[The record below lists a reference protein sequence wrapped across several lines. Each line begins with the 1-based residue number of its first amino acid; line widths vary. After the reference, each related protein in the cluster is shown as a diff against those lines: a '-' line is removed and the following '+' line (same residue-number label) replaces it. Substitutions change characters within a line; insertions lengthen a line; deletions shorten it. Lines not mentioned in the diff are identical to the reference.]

1 MPLTE
6 IAWPGVFGG
15 KAEIAQVLLI
25 VRLDG
30 LARICQLGRIRWR
43 WKVLMQDLI
52 AISAA
57 YKPHLGLAFVVA
69 LFIAFATERFPPV
82 TIAVFGAGLMII
94 FGWLTP
100 TLITGAFANSAPIT
114 IAAFFVLSGALV
126 RTGTIEALASVVVRR
141 ANKSPRRTVAEMLA
155 GAATAPAFINNTP
168 VVIVLIPLVRRL
180 ARTVG
185 IPATRLLIPLSY
197 LSILGGT
204 LTLIGTST
212 NLLVDGVA
220 RANGQPGFGIFE
232 ITGVGLA
239 AMVAGV
245 LTMALL
251 GPKLLPAR
259 PDNDIADRH
268 RLAYL
273 TELALTGDMAQRT
286 PTIADLAF
294 LKRDAVRL
302 IAIRRGADLLR
313 NFDPDARLK
322 PDDRLVVASSADE
335 LDGLARSHDVV
346 VGLQNVGRP
355 IRLADDERADD
366 VRLIGLT
373 IAPSHPAL
381 GRHLRDIPFLS
392 NLPARV
398 LGIGRARHL
407 PGPDLGSV
415 RLRAA
420 DSLLVAA
427 NASAIAELHENMN
440 LIAEDTS
447 HVRRFRRRRAPIA
460 ILTLVG
466 VVVLAALG
474 ILPVVALALV
484 GVGLVLITGC
494 IDPEDAWRSID
505 GNVLVLI
512 FAMLGIG
519 SGLEAIGTVRL
530 VVEAISPWLGT
541 LSPLMLLLVLYSLTS
556 LLTETVTNNAVAVIM
571 TPVAIGLA
579 QATGNDPRALIVA
592 VMFAASAS
600 FATPIGYQ
608 TNTMVYAAADYRFSD
623 FVKIGVPMNI
633 TVGAATCL
641 AIGWLMQ

>member
-1 MPLTE
+1 M
-6 IAWPGVFGG
+6 
-15 KAEIAQVLLI
+15 
-25 VRLDG
+25 
-30 LARICQLGRIRWR
+30 LAAHR
-43 WKVLMQDLI
+43 
-52 AISAA
+52 AA
-57 YKPHLGLAFVVA
+57 FGLAFVVA
-69 LFIAFATERFPPV
+69 LFVAFATERFPPV
-82 TIAVFGAGLMII
+82 TIAVFGAGVMIAL
-94 FGWLTP
+94 GWLTP
-100 TLITGAFANSAPIT
+100 SLVRASFANSAPIT

-126 RTGTIEALASVVVRR
+126 RTGTIEALASAVVRR
-141 ANKSPRRTVAEMLA
+141 AGTSPRRTVVEMLM

-180 ARTVG
+180 AKTVG

-220 RANGQPGFGIFE
+220 RANGLPGFGIFE

-239 AMVAGV
+239 ALLAGA
-245 LTMALL
+245 LTMLAL

-259 PDNDIADRH
+259 PDNDIIDRH
-268 RLAYL
+268 QLEYL
-273 TELALTGDMAQRT
+273 TELALSATLATRT
-286 PTIADLAF
+286 KTVGALSF

-302 IAIRRGADLLR
+302 IAIRRGTTLLR
-313 NFDPDARLK
+313 DPDPETALSL
-322 PDDRLVVASSADE
+322 DDRLVVASSADE

-346 VGLQNVGRP
+346 VGLQNVGRD
-355 IRLADDERADD
+355 IRLADDERAAD

-392 NLPARV
+392 NMPARV

-415 RLRAA
+415 RLRAG

-427 NASAIAELHENMN
+427 EDSAIAELRDNTN
-440 LIAEDTS
+440 LIAEDIS
-447 HVRRFRRRRAPIA
+447 HVRRFRRRRAPVA
-460 ILTLVG
+460 LLALAG
-466 VVVLAALG
+466 VVTLAALG
-474 ILPVVALALV
+474 VLPVVLLALI
-484 GVGLVLITGC
+484 GVGLVLITRC
-494 IDPEDAWRSID
+494 IDPEEAWRSID
-505 GNVLVLI
+505 GSVLVLI

-519 SGLEAIGTVRL
+519 SGLESIGTVQL
-530 VVEAISPWLGT
+530 VVDAISPWLGT
-541 LSPLMLLLVLYSLTS
+541 LSPLMLIVVLYFLTS
-556 LLTETVTNNAVAVIM
+556 ILTETVTNNAVAVIM

-579 QATGNDPRALIVA
+579 EATGNDPRALIVA

-623 FVKIGVPMNI
+623 FVKIGIPMNI
-633 TVGAATCL
+633 TVGLATCV
-641 AIGWLMQ
+641 AIAWLIQ

>member
-1 MPLTE
+1 MFD
-6 IAWPGVFGG
+6 W
-15 KAEIAQVLLI
+15 VLA
-25 VRLDG
+25 G
-30 LARICQLGRIRWR
+30 A
-43 WKVLMQDLI
+43 
-52 AISAA
+52 AA
-57 YKPHLGLAFVVA
+57 YQPILGLGFIVA
-69 LFIAFATERFPPV
+69 LFVAFASERFPPV
-82 TIAVFGAGLMII
+82 TIAVVGAGAMIVC
-94 FGWLTP
+94 GWLTP
-100 TLITGAFANSAPIT
+100 SLVTAAFANSAPIT

-126 RTGTIEALASVVVRR
+126 RTGTIEALASIVVRR
-141 ANKSPRRTVAEMLA
+141 ADNAPRRTVAEMLA

-220 RANGQPGFGIFE
+220 RANGQPAFGIFE
-232 ITGVGLA
+232 ISGVGLMAMA
-239 AMVAGV
+239 AGIA
-245 LTMALL
+245 TMLVL
-251 GPKLLPAR
+251 GPKLLPSR

-268 RLAYL
+268 QLSYL
-273 TELALTGDMAQRT
+273 TELVLSEEEVAKSL
-286 PTIADLAF
+286 TIADLSF

-302 IAIRRGADLLR
+302 IAVKCGGELLR
-313 NFDPDARLK
+313 DPAPTMQLRR
-322 PDDRLVVASSADE
+322 DDRLVVATSADE
-335 LDGLARSHDVV
+335 LDGLARSQGVI
-346 VGLQNVGRP
+346 VGLQNVGQA

-381 GRHLRDIPFLS
+381 GRELRDIPFLS

-427 NASAIAELHENMN
+427 DASAIAALRENTN

-447 HVRRFRRRRAPIA
+447 QVRRFRRRRAPIA
-460 ILTLVG
+460 VGTLVG
-466 VVVLAALG
+466 VVILAALG
-474 ILPVVALALV
+474 IMPVVLLSLI
-484 GVGLVLITGC
+484 GVGIVLVTGC
-494 IDPEDAWRSID
+494 IDPEEAWRSID
-505 GNVLVLI
+505 GSVLVLI

-530 VVEAISPWLGT
+530 VVDAIAPWLGA
-541 LSPLMLLLVLYSLTS
+541 LSPLMLILVLYFLTS

-623 FVKIGVPMNI
+623 FVKIGLPMNI
-633 TVGAATCL
+633 TVGIATCF
-641 AIGWLMQ
+641 AIVWLIH

>member
-1 MPLTE
+1 MFDW
-6 IAWPGVFGG
+6 A
-15 KAEIAQVLLI
+15 
-25 VRLDG
+25 
-30 LARICQLGRIRWR
+30 LAG
-43 WKVLMQDLI
+43 
-52 AISAA
+52 AAA
-57 YKPHLGLAFVVA
+57 YQPILGLGFIIA
-69 LFIAFATERFPPV
+69 LFIAFASERFPPV
-82 TIAVFGAGLMII
+82 TIAVVGAGAMIVC
-94 FGWLTP
+94 GWLTP
-100 TLITGAFANSAPIT
+100 SLVTAAFANSAPIT

-126 RTGTIEALASVVVRR
+126 RTGTIEALASIVVRR
-141 ANKSPRRTVAEMLA
+141 AGNAPRRTVAEMLA

-220 RANGQPGFGIFE
+220 RANGQPAFGIFE
-232 ITGVGLA
+232 ISGVGLIAMA
-239 AMVAGV
+239 AGIA
-245 LTMALL
+245 TMLVL
-251 GPKLLPAR
+251 GPKLLPSR

-268 RLAYL
+268 QLSYL
-273 TELALTGDMAQRT
+273 TELVLSDEEVAKDLS
-286 PTIADLAF
+286 IADLSF

-302 IAIRRGADLLR
+302 IAVKRGGELLR
-313 NFDPDARLK
+313 DPAPTMPLRR
-322 PDDRLVVASSADE
+322 DDRLVVATSADE
-335 LDGLARSHDVV
+335 LDGLARSQGVI
-346 VGLQNVGRP
+346 VGLQNVGQA

-381 GRHLRDIPFLS
+381 GRELRDIPFLS

-427 NASAIAELHENMN
+427 DASAIAALRENTN

-447 HVRRFRRRRAPIA
+447 QVRRFRRRRAPIA
-460 ILTLVG
+460 VGTLVG
-466 VVVLAALG
+466 VVILAALG
-474 ILPVVALALV
+474 IMPVVLLSLI
-484 GVGLVLITGC
+484 GVGIVLVTGC
-494 IDPEDAWRSID
+494 IDPEEAWRSID
-505 GNVLVLI
+505 GSVLVLI

-530 VVEAISPWLGT
+530 VVDAIAPWLGA
-541 LSPLMLLLVLYSLTS
+541 LSPLMLILVLYFLTS

-623 FVKIGVPMNI
+623 FVKIGLPMNI
-633 TVGAATCL
+633 TVGIATCF
-641 AIGWLMQ
+641 AIVWLIH

>member
-1 MPLTE
+1 MHDLLATLADPRPL
-6 IAWPGVFGG
+6 
-15 KAEIAQVLLI
+15 
-25 VRLDG
+25 
-30 LARICQLGRIRWR
+30 
-43 WKVLMQDLI
+43 
-52 AISAA
+52 
-57 YKPHLGLAFVVA
+57 LGLFFVAA
-69 LFIAFATERFPPV
+69 LFVAFALERFPPV
-82 TIAVFGAGLMII
+82 TIAIVGAGAMIA

-100 TLITGAFANSAPIT
+100 AMVTAAFANAAPIT

-126 RTGTIEALASVVVRR
+126 RTGAIERVASTLVRR
-141 ANKSPRRTVAEMLA
+141 AEKAPRRTVAEMLTGA
-155 GAATAPAFINNTP
+155 GIAPAFINNTP

-232 ITGVGLA
+232 ITEVGLV
-239 AMVAGV
+239 AMAAGV
-245 LTMALL
+245 LTMLAL

-268 RLAYL
+268 QLTYL
-273 TELALTGDMAQRT
+273 TELALSESVADAA
-286 PTIADLAF
+286 PTIGDLDF
-294 LKRDAVRL
+294 LRRDAVKL
-302 IAIRRGADLLR
+302 VAIRRGGTLLR
-313 NFDPDARLK
+313 DPDTDTALDR
-322 PDDRLVVASSADE
+322 DDRLVVSASADE
-335 LDGLARSHDVV
+335 LDGLARSHEVV
-346 VGLQNVGRP
+346 VGLQNVGAP

-366 VRLIGLT
+366 VRLVGLT

-381 GRHLRDIPFLS
+381 GRQLRDIPFLS
-392 NLPARV
+392 NLPARI

-415 RLRAA
+415 RIRAA

-427 NASAIAELHENMN
+427 DAAAITELHRNTN

-447 HVRRFRRRRAPIA
+447 QVRRFRRRRAPVA
-460 ILTLVG
+460 VATLAG
-466 VVVLAALG
+466 VVILAALG
-474 ILPVVALALV
+474 VVPVLLAALV
-484 GVGLVLITGC
+484 GVGVVLLTGC
-494 IDPEDAWRSID
+494 IDPEEAWRSVD
-505 GNVLVLI
+505 GSVLVLI

-530 VVEAISPWLGT
+530 VVEWVAPWLGT
-541 LSPLMLLLVLYSLTS
+541 LSPFLLILVLYALTS
-556 LLTETVTNNAVAVIM
+556 ALTETVTNNAVAVIM

-623 FVKIGVPMNI
+623 FVKIGLPMNVV
-633 TVGAATCL
+633 VGVATSAAI
-641 AIGWLMQ
+641 AWLIP